1 MLDPLI
7 AFCTSGGGLVWLLV
21 ASDLSIALVC
31 FAIPVALRE
40 RREDIPYPW
49 LWTLFVVFI
58 VACGVAHAVHIASA
72 YMGVEYLRLQ
82 TVLQLV
88 TALATVGAAI
98 AFGIVVPRLKALP
111 SPRQKREELQR
122 LVAERT
128 KEKDRLIRE
137 INHRVGNQ
145 IQVLKSM
152 VSVETRKATAP
163 ESTAILDR
171 LQEQL
176 NVMAAQHIE
185 RSQVDYREAGV
196 GVA

>member
-7 AFCTSGGGLVWLLV
+7 AFCTSTGGLVWLLI
-21 ASDLSIALVC
+21 ASDLSIALAC
-31 FAIPVALRE
+31 FAVPVVLRE
-40 RREDIPYPW
+40 RREDVPYPW
-49 LWTLFVVFI
+49 LWTLFVIFI
-58 VACGVAHAVHIASA
+58 VACGLTHSVHVASA

-82 TVLQLV
+82 TILEII
-88 TALATVGAAI
+88 TALATLGAAI
-98 AFGIVVPRLKALP
+98 AFGIVLPRIKPLP
-111 SPRQKREELQR
+111 SPRQQRQELMR

-163 ESTAILDR
+163 EATAILDR

-185 RSQVDYREAGV
+185 RSQADYLEVGV
-196 GVA
+196 GVT